1 MLSTLVGE
9 ANGRQ
14 WVHPQQATGSVLAAF
29 SCRMG
34 GESSGSFASLNVG
47 LHVGDDPS
55 RVLQNREQCAA
66 YLGVPLDRFVFA
78 EQVHG
83 SAIAVVTDE
92 HAGRG
97 ARNLA
102 TAIPGIDALVT
113 NQKGLALA
121 ILVADCV
128 PVLLWDEVR
137 SVVAAVHSGWRGT
150 VAHLAAK
157 TMTVMQDQF
166 GTNPSDVRVALGP
179 SIRRCCYEVDD
190 VVLDQVKGEFSR
202 PVFYPSARPQH
213 AYLSLM
219 DCIREDLDKSGV
231 LPDHV
236 EDEGICTSCHHNLF
250 FSYRKEGR
258 TGRSLAVVCLK

>member
-1 MLSTLVGE
+1 MLSTIVGE
-9 ANGRQ
+9 VNGRA
-14 WVHPQQATGSVLAAF
+14 WVHPQQAKGSVLAAF
-29 SCRMG
+29 SCRVG
-34 GESSGSFASLNVG
+34 GDSTGPFASLNVG
-47 LHVGDDPS
+47 LHVGDDP
-55 RVLQNREQCAA
+55 LQVIRSREQCAA
-66 YLGVPLDRFVFA
+66 YCGVPLEHFVFA

-83 SAIAVVTDE
+83 SAVAVVTHE

-102 TAIPGIDALVT
+102 TAIPGVDALVT
-113 NQKGLALA
+113 NQSGLALA

-128 PVLLWDEVR
+128 PILMWDEAR
-137 SVVAAVHSGWRGT
+137 HVVAAIHSGWRGT
-150 VAHLAAK
+150 VLHLAAK
-157 TMTVMQDQF
+157 TVDVMKEQF
-166 GTNPSDVRVALGP
+166 GTHPSDVRVALGP

-190 VVLDQVKGEFSR
+190 AVLDKVKSEFS
-202 PVFYPSARPQH
+202 PLVVSPSARPKH
-213 AYLSLM
+213 AYLSLV

-236 EDEGICTSCHHNLF
+236 EDVGICTSCHHNLF